1 MAHSLRR
8 TVSLIFIALLA
19 LAGCG
24 DGNSDEPTAAEA
36 GAILKQ
42 HITQLLERV
51 RASDI
56 KVTDPGGKNI
66 PCGENRAVQTYGATG
81 VDNFGSGDPEGL
93 VTNMVGGLTALGDYT
108 LTDAKLG
115 DTKRELVSTTA
126 RTRITIESPGEKRYV
141 VNGRTECLPIE

>member
-1 MAHSLRR
+1 MAYSLSRGIS
-8 TVSLIFIALLA
+8 VMSIALLA

-24 DGNSDEPTAAEA
+24 DGNSGEPTAAEA

-66 PCGENRAVQTYGATG
+66 PCGENRAMQTYGATG